1 MAFGI
6 GAVEQIGVEI
16 VARTGKFFGQVDG
29 AVNSAEGKFSGMAG
43 RIGKAVALGAAA
55 GGVALAG
62 IGVAAVKL
70 CLDFEKAMTDI
81 AAQTNIPKESL
92 GTLKNDIMALSK
104 ELGIGPAELAAGAY
118 FVLSA
123 GFKSAADAANVL
135 RAAAVLSTIG
145 LGTTDVTARA
155 LTQTLVDYGESADQA
170 SK

>member
-1 MAFGI
+1 MPFGI

-29 AVNSAEGKFSGMAG
+29 AVNTAEGKFSGMAG

-70 CLDFEKAMTDI
+70 GLDFEKAMTDI

-104 ELGIGPAELAAGAY
+104 
-118 FVLSA
+118 
-123 GFKSAADAANVL
+123 
-135 RAAAVLSTIG
+135 
-145 LGTTDVTARA
+145 
-155 LTQTLVDYGESADQA
+155 
-170 SK
+170 